1 MNPENLSSYLPV
13 KGDKP
18 LEYLVLTAFRFR
30 WFLCRRL
37 GIRKILEI
45 DLNRSPWSEPSIIR
59 DRIRNCRGVFIDVG
73 AGVGAYAKI
82 ARSAKRIMCFEPDP
96 RCIVELK
103 KKLGGRVELFPIAL
117 GAWNG
122 LQKFHI
128 ANSILHSSLVK
139 PTAQEKTTRLVAV
152 EMLDNYTDKI
162 KDGEEVVVKI
172 DTEGAEHLVL
182 EGGRRFITRHRPTL
196 ILEYHNNLR
205 EIYNLLQKY
214 GYKIIV
220 LKQDV
225 KAGFEHG
232 WIVAEYADR

>member
-1 MNPENLSSYLPV
+1 
-13 KGDKP
+13 
-18 LEYLVLTAFRFR
+18 
-30 WFLCRRL
+30 
-37 GIRKILEI
+37 
-45 DLNRSPWSEPSIIR
+45 
-59 DRIRNCRGVFIDVG
+59 
-73 AGVGAYAKI
+73 
-82 ARSAKRIMCFEPDP
+82 
-96 RCIVELK
+96 
-103 KKLGGRVELFPIAL
+103 
-117 GAWNG
+117 
-122 LQKFHI
+122 
-128 ANSILHSSLVK
+128 SSLVK

-162 KDGEEVVVKI
+162 KDGEEVVVKM

-225 KAGFEHG
+225 RAGFEHG